1 MINRREFR
9 NIEQELKIKK
19 QIEELAK
26 VYLAAQK
33 GIKAEL
39 RRLDITDFRRARS
52 EAILREIN
60 LILRGLDLK
69 ARQWAEKAIPQAY
82 RRGFDLA
89 GEQLKRLRVT
99 SFVDYDKIIHTS
111 AVGILV
117 DDITF
122 DLLFANDSIQKNVG
136 RFIRVTQQRIMEDQ
150 QISRMIAEGVVRGE
164 TRRAVSDS
172 LLEAFRKRME
182 DEQFITINGRNY
194 RPDYYAELVAR
205 TRGRE
210 ASSQGTINTALQYDV
225 DLVQWSVH
233 SNSCPICQELQGK
246 IYSISG
252 TNDDFPALTKETT
265 PPAHPHCAHVLTP
278 VLSEVL
284 KKRGQYDGLSRFSKG
299 EATKAENFKQFMEL
313 IS

>member
-9 NIEQELKIKK
+9 NAEQELRIQK
-19 QIEELAK
+19 QIQELAK
-26 VYLAAQK
+26 IYLAAQK

-39 RRLDITDFRRARS
+39 RRLDITDFRRSRS
-52 EAILREIN
+52 EAILKEIN
-60 LILRGLDLK
+60 LILRGLNFK
-69 ARQWAEKAIPQAY
+69 SRQWAEKAIPDAY

-89 GEQLKRLRVT
+89 GEQLKKMRVT
-99 SFVDYDKIIHTS
+99 SFVDFDKPIHTS

-122 DLLFANDSIQKNVG
+122 DLVYANNSIERNVN
-136 RFIRVTQQRIMEDQ
+136 RFIRETQQRILEDKE
-150 QISRMIAEGVVRGE
+150 ISRMIAEGVVRGE

-172 LLEAFRKRME
+172 LLESFRKRMAE
-182 DEQFITINGRNY
+182 EQFITINGRNY
-194 RPDYYAELVAR
+194 RPDYYAELIAR

-210 ASSQGTINTALQYDV
+210 ASSQGTINTALAYDV

-233 SNSCPICQELQGK
+233 SGACPVCQDLQGK
-246 IYSISG
+246 IFSISG
-252 TNDDFPALTKETT
+252 TNDDFPALTSDTT

-284 KKRGQYDGLSRFSKG
+284 RKRGQYEGLSRFSRG
-299 EATKAENFKQFMEL
+299 GLKAESFKQFLEL
-313 IS
+313 IR